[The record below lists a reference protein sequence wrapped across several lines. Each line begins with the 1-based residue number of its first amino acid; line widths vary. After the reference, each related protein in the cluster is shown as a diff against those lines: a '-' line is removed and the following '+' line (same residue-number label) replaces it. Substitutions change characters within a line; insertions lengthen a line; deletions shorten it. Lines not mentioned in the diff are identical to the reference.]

1 MTGKTASRA
10 EYARMRGVTRQ
21 AVDAAVKSG
30 RIADA
35 VTDNGKLDVALAD
48 ELWAANT
55 NPVRGDHLRIR
66 KTRKNTQEE
75 LIEAA
80 MEIGVDPDALPS
92 ISESQT
98 LKLAYQAKLAQL
110 EYEEKTAKL
119 VDAEDMKKR
128 AFRVARVTRDAMMA
142 IPDRVAAEFA
152 GMTDAFAIHGKLTD
166 EIRAAI
172 SEVVKAIGDE

>member
-1 MTGKTASRA
+1 
-10 EYARMRGVTRQ
+10 MRGVTRQ

-35 VTDNGKLDVALAD
+35 VVDTGKIDVAQAD
-48 ELWAANT
+48 ILWAKNT
-55 NPVRGDHLRIR
+55 NPVSGEHGRVSKG
-66 KTRKNTQEE
+66 RKNTSEDLLAAAKE
-75 LIEAA
+75 L
-80 MEIGVDPDALPS
+80 GVDPDALPS

-119 VDAEDMKKR
+119 VDAEDVNKR
-128 AFRVARVTRDAMMA
+128 AFRIARITRDAMMA

-152 GMTDAFAIHGKLTD
+152 GMTDAFSIHTKLTD
-166 EIRAAI
+166 EIRGAI
-172 SEVVKAIGDE
+172 AEIVKDIAE